1 MNFLKDLFYSLLN
14 LATFGKGVPRTINGM
29 AIRFPARWSRYYEN
43 DYEQENYHFLQK
55 QLKPGMQVLDIG
67 AHLGLFSSCSSKLA
81 GKEGK
86 IICFE
91 PTPGTYS
98 VLKETL
104 RLNHCDN
111 VIAVQAAVSAAEG
124 RATFYVSDTAACNS
138 NSLVNNKPE
147 KDLHGYEVELVT
159 IDGIAAQYSLQPD
172 LIKIDAEG
180 AELDVLRGGQKTL
193 TEYKPVLI
201 LGLHPDFIQKKG
213 DSLDAIWDLLMKYQ
227 YRVQLDGKDLTK
239 IDFCNKP
246 LLFDVHC
253 F

>member
-1 MNFLKDLFYSLLN
+1 MNVLKKSFYTLLN
-14 LATFGKGVPRTINGM
+14 VVTLGKGVPRKINNM
-29 AIRFPARWSRYYEN
+29 IVRFPARWSRYYESN
-43 DYEQENYHFLQK
+43 YEQENYSFLQQ

-67 AHLGLFSSCSSKLA
+67 AHLGLFSGFSSQLV

-104 RLNHCDN
+104 RLNHCEN
-111 VIAVQAAVSAAEG
+111 VIAIQAAVSAAEG
-124 RATFYVSDTAACNS
+124 TASFYVSDTAACNS
-138 NSLVNNKPE
+138 NSLVYNKPDR
-147 KDLHGYEVELVT
+147 KLQSYVVQLVT
-159 IDGIAAQYSLQPD
+159 IDGITIQYSLKPD

-180 AELDVLRGGQKTL
+180 AELDVLKGGGKTL
-193 TEYKPVLI
+193 TEYKPILI
-201 LGLHPDFIQKKG
+201 LGLHPDFIKQKG
-213 DSLDAIWDLLMKYQ
+213 DSLEAIWELLMKYQ
-227 YRVQLDGKDLTK
+227 YQVQLDGKDLTK
-239 IDFCNKP
+239 NDFCNKP